1 MAITLVGAG
10 RFLGVRAFL
19 ATATLSMVTGCTGA
33 AQVAPSNPAQ
43 VPEATRVAQSGSA
56 VSPDSAAADQ
66 VIVSDTFAAVVSV
79 FDAKGHLQIR
89 LKKGISEPL
98 GLTTDPAGN
107 LYVANAGDSNVLVYS
122 QPYKSP
128 GLVLNESG
136 RYPTDVAVSKA
147 GVVAVTNS
155 SLPSGPGNV
164 TFYPKGS
171 ATACA
176 NVSDPN
182 WNEFYFAAFDA
193 SGNLFVDGFGRD
205 GNVLVGEIQGG
216 CSATSVA
223 PLSVANTL
231 SGIGTVQVVNGNVL
245 ILAEAG
251 SWAPVVY
258 TYAPPVS
265 GSLGSPITTTNL
277 SQGISTVSFAM
288 VRNDRALW
296 IVQSVV
302 AYGRIKYTYPGG
314 RFVKSFKER
323 NLKNA
328 FGIAVNPAARP

>member
-1 MAITLVGAG
+1 MAITLGGVGRVA
-10 RFLGVRAFL
+10 RVRAFL
-19 ATATLSMVTGCTGA
+19 ATASLSMVAGCAGA
-33 AQVAPSNPAQ
+33 TQVAPSNQAQ
-43 VPEATRVAQSGSA
+43 VVQTTRVAQSDGV
-56 VSPDSAAADQ
+56 VSPDSAVADQ
-66 VIVSDTFAAVVSV
+66 VIVSDTFAAAVSV
-79 FDAKGHLQIR
+79 FDAKGRLQTR
-89 LKKGISEPL
+89 LKKGISQPL
-98 GLTTDPAGN
+98 GLTTDAAGN
-107 LYVANAGDSNVLVYS
+107 LYVANGGDSNVLVYS
-122 QPYKSP
+122 QPYKSA
-128 GLVLNESG
+128 GLVLNEAG

-147 GVVAVTNS
+147 GVVAVMNA

-176 NVSDPN
+176 NVSDPS
-182 WNEFYFAAFDA
+182 WNEFYFGGFDA
-193 SGNLFVDGFGRD
+193 SDDLFVDGFDRE
-205 GNVLVGEIQGG
+205 GNPIVGEISGG
-216 CSATSVA
+216 CAATSVA
-223 PLSVANTL
+223 PLSVGNTL
-231 SGIGTVQVVNGNVL
+231 SGIGTVQVINGNIL

-265 GSLGSPITTTNL
+265 GSLGSPITTTKL

-288 VRNDRALW
+288 IRNDRALW

-314 RFVKSFKER
+314 RFMKSFKEPS
-323 NLKNA
+323 LKNA